1 MVTTEVYV
9 DSLNTWNQTISGNEN
24 NRQPFLDITRETLD
38 SMRYFTDVVI
48 SPVVYILGIVGNSVG
63 LCVLGKDKANR
74 QMTIYVYLLALL
86 AFDIL
91 YLFVSVL
98 DSVVAIIK
106 LYDNPMSV
114 KLLVAIGNPCGYL
127 DFLFNHVSVYLLII
141 MSIERL
147 MVFVYPMG
155 RQNSFLSKYPYRVV
169 FTGFF
174 VFALYL
180 LPFPIS
186 LQYVEIHT
194 PQNKTAYKIIRKEGF
209 ENVHKVGSLL
219 ELAVLQLIAPAIVFV
234 VNTLI
239 LIFYS
244 RFLTKRA
251 TTLNT
256 DKKGAKNQRKITIV
270 VVVACGMYFLL
281 SMPNTFIQVLRL
293 IDSDYSFDGRYRNT
307 FAFFFLLGDLFAR
320 INAAVDFFLY
330 ILVSTKFRRIF
341 REMIFKD
348 AFTGSVTTISQ
359 QVSKS
364 HDK

>member
-1 MVTTEVYV
+1 MVTTDAYV
-9 DSLNTWNQTISGNEN
+9 ESLNTWNQTISGDEN
-24 NRQPFLDITRETLD
+24 NPQPLLDISKETLD
-38 SMRYFTDVVI
+38 SLRYFADVVI
-48 SPVVYILGIVGNSVG
+48 SPIVYVLGIIGNSVG
-63 LCVLGKDKANR
+63 LCVLGRDKANR
-74 QMTIYVYLLALL
+74 QMTVYVYLLALL
-86 AFDIL
+86 AFDL
-91 YLFVSVL
+91 LFLLVSML
-98 DSVVAIIK
+98 DSVVAIIR

-114 KLLVAIGNPCGYL
+114 KLLVAIGNPCGYM

-147 MVFVYPMG
+147 MVFVNPMG

-169 FTGFF
+169 FIGFL

-186 LQYVEIHT
+186 LQYVEINT
-194 PQNKTAYKIIRKEGF
+194 PQNKTAYRIIRREGF
-209 ENVHKVGSLL
+209 ENVHKIGSII
-219 ELAVLQLIAPAIVFV
+219 ELTVLQLLAPAIVFV

-244 RFLTKRA
+244 RFLKKRA
-251 TTLNT
+251 TTLQT

-270 VVVACGMYFLL
+270 VVVACCMYFLL

-293 IDSDYSFDGRYRNT
+293 VDREYSFDGRYRLT
-307 FAFFFLLGDLFAR
+307 YSFFFLLGDLFAR

-330 ILVSTKFRRIF
+330 ILVSTQFRRIF

-348 AFTGSVTTISQ
+348 AFSSSVATVSQ